1 MGAGETL
8 AAVQLRLFVP
18 GLVVQQQGQQLLRRC
33 QGVRD
38 VGHGGIGQ
46 AQLLP
51 AAGEVPVDGG
61 RRLLQPLDE
70 VGPIMD
76 EQGPHLG
83 HAQVK
88 VVQGGQQGGV
98 LVPVPQDAG
107 LVLIQSAVFRQGLG
121 VPGAELT
128 DSAVQKPPPGGGPL
142 PDKIQVLRAEQHRVQ
157 HPRQLP
163 GVFQPDP
170 VGEELS
176 GAAPGQLGLHGEGA
190 APAFDDPPDVG
201 GGLVHADHLPVIPG
215 PVGPGGGQIGD
226 GLQ

>member
-1 MGAGETL
+1 MDG
-8 AAVQLRLFVP
+8 
-18 GLVVQQQGQQLLRRC
+18 RC
-33 QGVRD
+33 
-38 VGHGGIGQ
+38 
-46 AQLLP
+46 
-51 AAGEVPVDGG
+51 
-61 RRLLQPLDE
+61 RLLQTLDK
-70 VGPIMD
+70 VGPIVD
-76 EQGPHLG
+76 EQCPHLG

-107 LVLIQSAVFRQGLG
+107 LVFIQPPVFRQGLG

-128 DSAVQKPPPGGGPL
+128 DGAVQKPPPGGGPL

-176 GAAPGQLGLHGEGA
+176 GAAPGQLGLHHKGA
-190 APAFDDPPDVG
+190 APAFDGSPDMG
-201 GGLVHADHLPVIPG
+201 GGPVHADHLPVIPG